1 MFKFVLRS
9 KLIDLISCDEIEL
22 AFTLGFLCYHIL
34 NLCSSTG
41 AENVYPF
48 RNLHLGGLRACAL
61 GRAGHGRAGR
71 GEAVMSL
78 CNALMASL
86 LPARPRG

>member
-48 RNLHLGGLRACAL
+48 RNLHLGGLRACVRVGQ
-61 GRAGHGRAGR
+61 GRARQGGEGR
-71 GEAVMSL
+71 GGYE
-78 CNALMASL
+78 LM
-86 LPARPRG
+86 